1 MTDSS
6 PSTAHLGEL
15 LALIREEMRRGFAEI
30 KAELS
35 DRVSVDVYEADKRL
49 ADERHDRLG
58 SEVADLRADLSDAE
72 TRAGAERVRAEERR
86 AADRRM
92 VLSAVLSAVLAL
104 VVAIASAALL

>member
-1 MTDSS
+1 MSTD
-6 PSTAHLGEL
+6 PSYSHLGEL
-15 LALIREEMRRGFAEI
+15 LTLIREEMRRGFADI

-49 ADERHDRLG
+49 ADERNSRLG
-58 SEVADLRADLSDAE
+58 AEVAELRADIDRAE
-72 TRAGAERVRAEERR
+72 ERVDDERTRADERR

-92 VLSAVLSAVLAL
+92 IVSALLGAGLAL